1 MPCTVTRG
9 LSNTKDL
16 DLFVRPDD
24 CRAALT
30 ALAALGCRTEWTF
43 PHWLGKAYR
52 GGEFVDVIFSSGNG
66 VATVDD
72 QWFEHAAEGVAVGRA
87 VRLVPPEEM
96 IWQKVYIQERERY
109 DGADIAHLLRAVGR
123 DLHWPRLLARMGP
136 HLRAC

>member
-1 MPCTVTRG
+1 MHCYVGIER
-9 LSNTKDL
+9 NTKDL

-24 CRAALT
+24 CRGPT
-30 ALAALGCRTEWTF
+30 ALAALGCRTQWTF

-52 GGEFVDVIFSSGNG
+52 GGEFADVIFSSGNG

-96 IWQKVYIQERERY
+96 IWQKVYIQERSATTERTSPICSAQLAATSTGRGCSPAWAPT
-109 DGADIAHLLRAVGR
+109 GAS
-123 DLHWPRLLARMGP
+123 
-136 HLRAC
+136 C